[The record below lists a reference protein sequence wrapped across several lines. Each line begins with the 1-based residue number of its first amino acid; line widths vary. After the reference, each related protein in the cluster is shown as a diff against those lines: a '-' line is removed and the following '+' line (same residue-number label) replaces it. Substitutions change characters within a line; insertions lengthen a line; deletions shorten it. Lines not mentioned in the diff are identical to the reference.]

1 MTRTA
6 ALKTHAFNIAMYYS
20 KAVQITDPRSQISDL
35 SPERQ
40 LKLLNIR

>member
-6 ALKTHAFNIAMYYS
+6 ALKLTPLIRHVLLQ
-20 KAVQITDPRSQISDL
+20 AVQITDPRSQISDL